1 MLCSPDY
8 ILCNKALKEKKI
20 SSAEILKLWEEKYEK
35 KEGGEGRKCQ
45 GKNTRIKMEREKERG
60 PSREGEQHGPR
71 EKGEEFTE
79 LKTISVP
86 GAGEN
91 KGRGRRQGS
100 ELGWRR
106 TQPALEVMVKDH

>member
-1 MLCSPDY
+1 MEPARL
-8 ILCNKALKEKKI
+8 A
-20 SSAEILKLWEEKYEK
+20 
-35 KEGGEGRKCQ
+35 G
-45 GKNTRIKMEREKERG
+45 IKMEREKERG